1 MKSTVNLNEK
11 TIYSGQSAKKRK
23 LHGAATYFTKFD
35 PAWKTKFP
43 CVQPVKKDTFSF
55 LCTVCSKVI
64 SCKHQGVKD
73 VKRHIEGLNH
83 CKLAKGADRQST
95 ISFRPTSDPVS
106 KKVSI

>member
-1 MKSTVNLNEK
+1 M
-11 TIYSGQSAKKRK
+11 
-23 LHGAATYFTKFD
+23 YFTKFD

-55 LCTVCSKVI
+55 LCKVCNKLI

-73 VKRHIEGLNH
+73 IKRHIEGVNH

-95 ISFRPTSDPVS
+95 ISFRPSSDPVS